1 MEKSFPSAYITE
13 KGEKALRGG
22 HPWVFSDEVTEVR
35 GEYSN
40 GDLVNVFSKKE
51 RYLGTGFINDFSKI
65 RIRLI
70 SRNANDRFD
79 DEFWKRRVKYA
90 IDYRKTVMPG
100 EDFLCCRLIFGE
112 ADFFPGLTVDRF
124 GDILSVQSL
133 SLGIE
138 RRKDVIIPA
147 IVSCLRLMGETITAV
162 YERNDVK
169 IRGLEGMPCFTG
181 FYSADGLADDA
192 PGEVIIRENGIKYAV
207 DYINGQKTGFF
218 LDQKYNRLAAARIAK
233 GKKVLDCFTH
243 TGAFALN
250 AVMGGAEHVTAVDIS
265 EDAVAMARRNAEIN
279 GLTDRMSFVCRDVF
293 DLLTEMA
300 RSGKCDYDFIILD
313 PPAFTKSRATVKDAI
328 RGYREINMK
337 AMKLLPRGG
346 YLATCSC
353 SHFMTE
359 TLFKTMLH
367 NAAEDAGVSLR
378 QIEARQ
384 QSPDHPVLW
393 NVPETEYLKF
403 FIFQVV

>member
-35 GEYSN
+35 GGYSN

-79 DEFWKRRVKYA
+79 DEFWKRRVRYA

-147 IVSCLRLMGETITAV
+147 IVSCLRSMGETITAV

-181 FYSADGLADDA
+181 FYSADGLAYDA

-233 GKKVLDCFTH
+233 GKRVLDCFTH

-265 EDAVAMARRNAEIN
+265 EDAVAMAKRNAEIN

-300 RSGKCDYDFIILD
+300 LR
-313 PPAFTKSRATVKDAI
+313 
-328 RGYREINMK
+328 
-337 AMKLLPRGG
+337 
-346 YLATCSC
+346 
-353 SHFMTE
+353 
-359 TLFKTMLH
+359 LH
-367 NAAEDAGVSLR
+367 N
-378 QIEARQ
+378 
-384 QSPDHPVLW
+384 P
-393 NVPETEYLKF
+393 
-403 FIFQVV
+403 